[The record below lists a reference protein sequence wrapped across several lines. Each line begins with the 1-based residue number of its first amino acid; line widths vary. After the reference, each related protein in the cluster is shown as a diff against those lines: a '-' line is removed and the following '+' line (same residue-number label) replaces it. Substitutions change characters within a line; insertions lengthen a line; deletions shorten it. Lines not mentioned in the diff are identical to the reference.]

1 MRNSALVLT
10 FGISLGLGALA
21 AAAQTPP
28 LLPPTGTEQGWTKE
42 DTRAIPKRPYD
53 IGYISA
59 TVVKLSVRKK
69 TGRFIVT
76 LDNGQRWSQTENKPD
91 VQVGVGDEIKI
102 QKTTLG
108 SYTLVTMN
116 GIETRV
122 RRDR

>member
-1 MRNSALVLT
+1 MRNSAFVMT
-10 FGISLGLGALA
+10 VGVSLGAFALI
-21 AAAQTPP
+21 AAAQVQPP
-28 LLPPTGTEQGWTKE
+28 VLPPQGNQGWTTE
-42 DTRAIPKRPYD
+42 DARTIPKRPYD
-53 IGYISA
+53 IGYESA

-76 LDNGQRWSQTENKPD
+76 LDNGQRWSQIENKPD
-91 VQVGVGDEIKI
+91 VQVGIGDEIKI

-108 SYTLVTMN
+108 SYTLVTMQ

>member
-1 MRNSALVLT
+1 MKGTVFVSTV
-10 FGISLGLGALA
+10 GVSLFALA
-21 AAAQTPP
+21 AVAQNPP
-28 LLPPTGTEQGWTKE
+28 ILPPTGTEQGWTRE
-42 DTRAIPKRPYD
+42 DTRTISKRPYE
-53 IGYISA
+53 IGYLSA

-91 VQVGVGDEIKI
+91 VQVGIGDEVKI

-108 SYTLVTMN
+108 SYTLVTMK

-122 RRDR
+122 QRDR